1 MFLLDRLAAYVLYLS
16 HQMKGV
22 DTMINLLKN
31 LKNNDGLT
39 LKDNQPIEYKTG

>member
-1 MFLLDRLAAYVLYLS
+1 MFLLDRPAAYVLYLS
-16 HQMKGV
+16 HQMKEV

-39 LKDNQPIEYKTG
+39 L